1 MRARKRCATLAGLR
15 YPPSELL
22 GDFFYPDYFSL
33 VVAFWP
39 GILQRVGN
47 PHVCRGV
54 VVRPLSAEVGCA
66 IQSHGGSC
74 VARRSAPGRHFAPME
89 LA

>member
-1 MRARKRCATLAGLR
+1 MHARKRCATLEGLR

-22 GDFFYPDYFSL
+22 GDFFLPRL
-33 VVAFWP
+33 LHLGRGIWP

-54 VVRPLSAEVGCA
+54 VVRPLSAWA

-74 VARRSAPGRHFAPME
+74 VARRSAPGRHFAPIE